1 MELLRYVTA
10 GSVDDGKS
18 TLIGRL
24 LYDSKGIFE
33 DQLEAVQ
40 RTSREQGLDHVN
52 LALLTDGL
60 RAEREQGITID
71 VAYRYFATPRRKFI
85 IADTPGHVQY
95 TRNMVTGAST
105 ADLALILVDARTG
118 VVEQTRRHAFLASLL
133 GIPKLVLCVNKMDLV
148 GYGQATF
155 EAVRDEFAAFARGLD
170 VHDVAAIPL
179 SALTGDNV
187 VAPTAN
193 MPWCDTPPL
202 LRYLEEVAAGPDHN
216 PEHRRFPVQI
226 VIRPMTARH
235 PDYRGYAGSV
245 AGGIYRP
252 GDEVVVLPSGHTT
265 QVAAIDTLDGELEE
279 AAPTRAVTLRLR
291 DDLDVSRGCMIA
303 DARHPPTVAQQFDAT
318 VCWMSEHSTFAPGR
332 TFWLKHTTRRVRARA
347 SAIEYR
353 YNVNTLER
361 EPDVSSLAFNEIGR
375 ACLRTTEPIFFDPY
389 SDNRTTGSFVLIDEA
404 TNNTVGA
411 GMIAAPCA
419 GHEGNGQG
427 NGHAA

>member
-1 MELLRYVTA
+1 MELLRFVTA

-33 DQLEAVQ
+33 DQLEAVE
-40 RTSREQGLDHVN
+40 RTSREHGLDYVN

-148 GYGQATF
+148 GYERAPF
-155 EAVRDEFAAFARGLD
+155 EAIRDEFAAFSRGLD
-170 VHDVAAIPL
+170 VRHVAALPL

-187 VAPTAN
+187 VEPTAR
-193 MPWCDTPPL
+193 MPWSDAPPL
-202 LRYLEEVAAGPDHN
+202 LRYLEEVEAGPDHN
-216 PEHRRFPVQI
+216 LEHRRFPVQT
-226 VIRPMTARH
+226 VIRPMSAEH

-245 AGGIYRP
+245 AGGVYRP
-252 GDEVVVLPSGHTT
+252 GDEVVLLPSGHAT
-265 QVAAIDTLDGELEE
+265 QIEAIDTLDGELDK
-279 AAPTRAVTLRLR
+279 AAPPRAVTLRLR
-291 DDLDVSRGCMIA
+291 DDLDVSRGHMIA
-303 DARHPPTVAQQFDAT
+303 DPAHPPVVAQQFDAT
-318 VCWMSEHSTFAPGR
+318 VCWMGEEATLTPGR
-332 TFWLKHTTRRVRARA
+332 TYWLKHTTRRVRARA
-347 SAIEYR
+347 TAIEYR
-353 YNVNTLER
+353 YDVNTLER
-361 EPDVSSLAFNEIGR
+361 EPDVDGLALNEIGR
-375 ACLRTTEPIFFDPY
+375 ACLRTTEPIFFDAY
-389 SDNRTTGSFVLIDEA
+389 ADNRATGSFVLIDEA

-411 GMIAAPCA
+411 GMIVAPC
-419 GHEGNGQG
+419 